1 MKKKNKIIVTLVVIA
16 GVAAAIFIGGKYIQN
31 VLEGIVGGSSEPD
44 KVLRVPTNVKFDD
57 KKNQLS
63 WDMVDHATAY
73 NVDINGQKSTV
84 NENNLYY
91 VPKDVTNVF
100 KVQAIDTTG
109 DYFSSDWSQ
118 PYTYTLSNE
127 FSYSK
132 VCAYLN
138 DALNDPGYS
147 LQKIVSAY
155 VDNNTLYT
163 NGYFKDVNDDKLLRL
178 EIEYDQTV
186 NSISDCI
193 DKEPSNVRIKNKYDI
208 ANYDSASYLIKSDA
222 FAEEMAEHG
231 LSAYDFSVVCSQVA
245 KVDNSDDFH
254 VFATY
259 KATNGSEVKYIQSDL
274 LCAVINS
281 SANEELNYTTK
292 MLEADNLL
300 LSECSFAELKGDEI
314 DFAKSMESINY
325 VAAQDSYKQNKYVVT
340 NNNYTVTDNSF
351 YTDDGNELNA

>member
-1 MKKKNKIIVTLVVIA
+1 
-16 GVAAAIFIGGKYIQN
+16 
-31 VLEGIVGGSSEPD
+31 
-44 KVLRVPTNVKFDD
+44 
-57 KKNQLS
+57 
-63 WDMVDHATAY
+63 MVDHATAY

-109 DYFSSDWSQ
+109 DYFASDWSQ

-138 DALNDPGYS
+138 DALNGRGYA
-147 LQKIVSAY
+147 LQKVVSAY

-163 NGYFKDVNDDKLLRL
+163 NGYFMRNSDHELLKI

-193 DKEPSNVRIKNKYDI
+193 DKEPSKVRIENKYDI

-222 FAEEMAEHG
+222 FAEKMAEHG
-231 LSAYDFSVVCSQVA
+231 LSGYDFSVVSSQVA
-245 KVDNSDDFH
+245 KVANSDDFH

-259 KATNGSEVKYIQSDL
+259 KATNGSEVKYVQSDL
-274 LCAVINS
+274 LCGIANT

-292 MLEADNLL
+292 MLEADNLYL
-300 LSECSFAELKGDEI
+300 RERSFAELKGDEI

-325 VAAQDSYKQNKYVVT
+325 VATQESYKQNKYVVT
-340 NNNYTVTDNSF
+340 NSNYTVTDNSF